1 VIQTI
6 ALMSCAKVQTI
17 VENAV
22 GAALGWSL
30 EELGSKLAD

>member
-1 VIQTI
+1 MI
-6 ALMSCAKVQTI
+6 CRKVQTI

-22 GAALGWSL
+22 SPALGWSL